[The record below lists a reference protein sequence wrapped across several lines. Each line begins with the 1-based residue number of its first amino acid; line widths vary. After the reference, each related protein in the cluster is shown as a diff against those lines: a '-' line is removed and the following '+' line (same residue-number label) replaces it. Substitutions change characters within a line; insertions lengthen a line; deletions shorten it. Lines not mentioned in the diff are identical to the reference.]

1 MLNLDE
7 GLKNFDYSLLSVVRE
22 RLLQRLLTM
31 RQNRRSNITLLNSL
45 MTDDELDYVSAAG
58 VNYVLSKKYNIK
70 GELK

>member
-7 GLKNFDYSLLSVVRE
+7 GLKIFDYSLLSAERE
-22 RLLQRLLTM
+22 RLLQNLLTM
-31 RQNRRSNITLLNSL
+31 RRNRKNNIILLNNL
-45 MTDDELDYVSAAG
+45 MTDDELDYVAAAG

>member
-1 MLNLDE
+1 MLSLDE
-7 GLKNFDYSLLSVVRE
+7 GLKNFDYSLLSAIRE

-45 MTDDELDYVSAAG
+45 MTDDELDYVAAAG